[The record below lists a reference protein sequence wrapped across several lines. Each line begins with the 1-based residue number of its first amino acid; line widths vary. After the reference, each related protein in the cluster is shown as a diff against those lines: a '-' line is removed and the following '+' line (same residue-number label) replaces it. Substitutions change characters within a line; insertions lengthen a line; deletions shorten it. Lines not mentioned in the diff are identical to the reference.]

1 MAMDHKPKRQSSF
14 NAGNGVS
21 HGSKLGNGH
30 STLTKSNNVAIN
42 NTPKVLSKPTFS
54 DTETGTLRKHQLN
67 NTRQT
72 RIMIDDDHE
81 KF

>member
-21 HGSKLGNGH
+21 GSKLGNGN
-30 STLTKSNNVAIN
+30 STLTKSNNVAGN

-67 NTRQT
+67 NIRHA
-72 RIMIDDDHE
+72 RIVIDDDHE